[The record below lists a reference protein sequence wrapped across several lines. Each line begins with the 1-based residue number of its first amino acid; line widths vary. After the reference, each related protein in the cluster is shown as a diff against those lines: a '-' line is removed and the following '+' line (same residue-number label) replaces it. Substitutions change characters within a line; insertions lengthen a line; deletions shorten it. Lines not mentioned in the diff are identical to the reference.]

1 MLKVVNLSREF
12 KRNGEKFL
20 AVDGAAF
27 HVHEGE
33 MAAVIG
39 QSGSGKSTLFHMIS
53 GMIRPT
59 EGEIFIQ
66 GKDVSKMTDAEITR
80 LRGTDVGYIMQGQNL
95 LQNLTVLENI
105 YLPSSMNKNHTDMDV
120 EELLET
126 FGLTH
131 LANEYPENLSGG
143 EQRRVSIARSF
154 VQNPKLVIA
163 DEPTSNLDPENA
175 KIIME
180 FFKKIA
186 EKGTTVLVSTHNM
199 DFVNYADRC
208 FEMQQGHLTE
218 R

>member
-12 KRNGEKFL
+12 KRNGKKFL
-20 AVDGAAF
+20 AVDGADF
-27 HVHEGE
+27 QVHEGE

-66 GKDVSKMTDAEITR
+66 GKDVVKMTDAEITR

-105 YLPSSMNKNHTDMDV
+105 YLPSSMNKNDTNIDV
-120 EELLET
+120 GKLLET
-126 FGLTH
+126 FGLSH
-131 LANEYPENLSGG
+131 LADEYPENLSGG
-143 EQRRVSIARSF
+143 EQRRVSVARSF
-154 VQNPKLVIA
+154 VQNPMLVIA

-180 FFKKIA
+180 FFKQIA

-208 FEMQQGHLTE
+208 FEMRQGHLAE